1 MNKSDK
7 PLARLIMKKK
17 KREKAQI
24 TNFTEMSNEKLL
36 QILQILKDGQ

>member
-17 KREKAQI
+17 REREKAQI

-36 QILQILKDGQ
+36 QIL